1 MKQKFT
7 KGFLYIDGKKISEIK
22 SFDFEVNNKEYKLK
36 PKTKRQYTFIVELK
50 PITIWDKIKLWLKR
64 FFK

>member
-36 PKTKRQYTFIVELK
+36 PKTKTKRQYTFIVELK
-50 PITIWDKIKLWLKR
+50 PITI
-64 FFK
+64 